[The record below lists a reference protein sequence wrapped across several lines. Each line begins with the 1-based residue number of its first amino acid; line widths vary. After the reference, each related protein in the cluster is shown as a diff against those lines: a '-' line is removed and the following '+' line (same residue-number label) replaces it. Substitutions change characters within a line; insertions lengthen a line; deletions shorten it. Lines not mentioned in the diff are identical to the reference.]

1 MTFIEKYMTNHP
13 HVVRESIIAAKC
25 PHYFGYEQKPSSSYC
40 AATSCSECWNRE
52 IPGTEKKSDTV
63 DIHKL
68 IDDAMAKKDR
78 VVTLYITDKSTSVKV
93 TPLDSDEDKW
103 IARCISHGGRYFD
116 LVYNCPEC
124 GREAKNNTPY
134 CPECGT
140 QLKGIKW
147 KGVKEKDSNN
157 DQP

>member
-52 IPGTEKKSDTV
+52 MPGTEKPKEKSDSI

-78 VVTLYITDKSTSVKV
+78 VVMVYITDKSTSVKV
-93 TPLDSDEDKW
+93 MPLDSDEDKW
-103 IARCISHGGRYFD
+103 RD
-116 LVYNCPEC
+116 LSVKSEHYEMRLYACPEC
-124 GREAKNNTPY
+124 NRTSRQATPY

-140 QLKGIKW
+140 QLKG
-147 KGVKEKDSNN
+147 VKEKDPT
-157 DQP
+157 DET